1 MLKKQTVWLLTML
14 SLMIVLSV
22 YYMSSPSEGELAFIN
37 DEADT
42 EGEIT
47 TGNITEE
54 TSEET
59 TSDDG
64 VSSEDITSTSDESEI
79 SSTSTDDL
87 FTTIRMELEETRSGR
102 LEQLE
107 NIVASSAAS
116 TEEKTQAYDE
126 MQELDSISSKELILE
141 ETLKAD
147 NGYTDVLVRT
157 KDDNIIVTV
166 KADELSET
174 EANGIM
180 QMVHDEFGSMNV
192 EVKFQP
198 NS

>member
-22 YYMSSPSEGELAFIN
+22 YYMSSPSEGELAFVN
-37 DEADT
+37 DETNT

-47 TGNITEE
+47 TGNI
-54 TSEET
+54 SEET
-59 TSDDG
+59 GEEASSNDE
-64 VSSEDITSTSDESEI
+64 VSSEDTPSTSDEAEI

-126 MQELDSISSKELILE
+126 MQALDSISSKELILE
-141 ETLKAD
+141 ETIKAD